1 MILHEEMVSLHNIID
16 DMYEAGI
23 TIAENGH
30 CDPKAMMSLYCS
42 FDEQYDRIM
51 RILRAKGV
59 LAK

>member
-23 TIAENGH
+23 TIAEQGH
-30 CDPKAMMSLYCS
+30 CDPKAMMNLYCS